1 MRLSFLLTALLPC
14 SAFAQQ
20 AWTLDQCVR
29 HAEEKNLNVR
39 NAALDAELADQGK
52 RQAAYALLPDL
63 NAYASHGYNWGKTI
77 DQFTNTFAT
86 DRVRSNNF
94 YLSSQVSLF
103 EGLRKQTALSKA
115 KLDAD
120 GSAKGLEDQR
130 NTVRLSTVQAF
141 LDVLSLRER
150 ISASEKQVANIN
162 EQLGVTNALVDGG
175 RLPRSEAMD
184 QRSQLAQQ
192 EYTLIDLRNQHDQ
205 RLLDLMQQLLLTPEE
220 QRSFDIVAPA
230 ISGLAISDPAQN
242 AEEVLRAVLAANPG
256 YAQADLLA
264 QSAGK
269 DIAIARSGMI
279 PALRLEG
286 ALGTGYSGRNIEAV
300 GDPVLGDPQLIGFTQ
315 GGEEVFTPSYTQ
327 DTRTRAF
334 GSQLDDNLNESV
346 TLSLSIPL
354 FNNQRNKYATDQARI
369 RHEQAKN
376 AVEAQRQSLE
386 RQVQQAITA
395 QRGAYRQFEAAQRA
409 QEAATESLRLAQ
421 ERFTAGAATSL
432 DLNTARTNLD
442 RATADGITAKYN
454 YVMAAKYLDILQGL
468 PVSL

>member
-1 MRLSFLLTALLPC
+1 MRTYILLAALLPV
-14 SAFAQQ
+14 AANAQQ

-39 NAALDAELADQGK
+39 NATLDAELADQGK
-52 RQAAYALLPDL
+52 RQAMYALLPDL
-63 NAYASHGYNWGKTI
+63 NAYASHGYNWGKTV
-77 DQFTNTFAT
+77 DRFTNTFAT
-86 DRVRSNNF
+86 DRVRNNNF

-103 EGLRKQTALSKA
+103 EGLRKQNALRKA

-130 NTVRLSTVQAF
+130 NLVRLSTVQAF

-150 ISASEKQVANIN
+150 ITASEKQVANIN
-162 EQLGVTNALVDGG
+162 EQLTVTNALVEGG

-192 EYTLIDLRNQHDQ
+192 EYTLVDLRNQHDL
-205 RLLDLMQQLLLTPEE
+205 RMLDLMQQLRLTPDE
-220 QRSFDIVAPA
+220 QRGFDIVAPA
-230 ISGLAISDPAQN
+230 ITGLTITDPSQN
-242 AEEVLRAVLAANPG
+242 GEDVLRAVLAANPG
-256 YAQADLLA
+256 YAQVEVQA
-264 QSAGK
+264 QSAEK
-269 DIAIARSGMI
+269 DIAISRSGMI

-286 ALGTGYSGRNIEAV
+286 AVGTGYSGRNVEAV

-315 GGEEVFTPSYTQ
+315 GGEEVYVPSYTQ

-334 GSQLDDNLNESV
+334 SSQLDDNLNESV
-346 TLSLSIPL
+346 TLSLSVPL

-376 AVEAQRQSLE
+376 QVEAKRLSLE
-386 RQVQQAITA
+386 REVQQAITA
-395 QRGAYRQFEAAQRA
+395 QRGAYRQYEAAQRA
-409 QEAATESLRLAQ
+409 QEAAGESLRLAE
-421 ERFTAGAATSL
+421 ERFAAGAATSL

>member
-1 MRLSFLLTALLPC
+1 MRLYILLAALLPG
-14 SAFAQQ
+14 AANAQQ

-39 NAALDAELADQGK
+39 NATLDAELADQGK
-52 RQAAYALLPDL
+52 RQAMYALLPDL
-63 NAYASHGYNWGKTI
+63 NAYASHGYNWGKTV
-77 DQFTNTFAT
+77 DRFTNTFAT
-86 DRVRSNNF
+86 DRVRNNNF

-115 KLDAD
+115 KLDAE

-130 NTVRLSTVQAF
+130 NLVRLSTVQAF

-150 ISASEKQVANIN
+150 IIASEKQVANIN
-162 EQLGVTNALVDGG
+162 EQLTVTNALVEGG

-192 EYTLIDLRNQHDQ
+192 DYTLIDLRNQHDQ
-205 RLLDLMQQLLLTPEE
+205 RMLDLMQQLRLTPEE
-220 QRSFDIVAPA
+220 QRGFDIVAPA
-230 ISGLAISDPAQN
+230 ITGLTISDPSQN
-242 AEEVLRAVLAANPG
+242 GEEVLRAVLAANPG
-256 YAQADLLA
+256 YAQAEVQA
-264 QSAGK
+264 QSAEK
-269 DIAIARSGMI
+269 DIAISRSGMI

-286 ALGTGYSGRNIEAV
+286 AVGTGYSGRNVEAV
-300 GDPVLGDPQLIGFTQ
+300 GDPVLGDPQLIGYTQ
-315 GGEEVFTPSYTQ
+315 GGEEVYVPSYTQ

-334 GSQLDDNLNESV
+334 SSQLDDNLNESV
-346 TLSLSIPL
+346 TLSLSVPL

-376 AVEAQRQSLE
+376 QVEAKRQSLE
-386 RQVQQAITA
+386 REVQQAITA
-395 QRGAYRQFEAAQRA
+395 QRGAYRQYEAAQRA
-409 QEAATESLRLAQ
+409 QEAAGESLRLAE